1 MPTHE
6 ACPRPLK
13 RAKKT
18 TQMSAEL
25 PFDKPELVRLMTQCI
40 RDLGFTGSAELL
52 EQESGV
58 IFQSPS
64 VNQFK
69 EHVLAGA
76 WEEALEQIP
85 LLTLKRS
92 EDVAAIQFLL
102 KEQKYL
108 ELLEKG
114 EVEPALTALQNEL
127 TPLSQD
133 PKELQKLT
141 SLIMCKTPA
150 QIYEKH
156 AWTGA
161 GELSRRVLLTK
172 LQGLVPASTLVPD
185 NRLLELLKQAQQ
197 HQFDMCEYHSSLGA
211 PCSLLQDHL
220 CDQSVVP
227 AATSQVLSQHTDEV
241 WFVKFSSCGKALAS
255 SSKDAR
261 AIIWNVSG
269 ERVEYAHELQGHSK
283 PVSDLDWSPTA
294 LRLLTASTDHTLK
307 LWDGGSG
314 QCISSYTCHEKGV
327 QSCVWLADGVRFASA
342 GLDKRLLI
350 VNSES
355 GTIVREF
362 GISFVVHAMFNS
374 EGTELI
380 ASCSDR
386 KIRLFPTN
394 PLSVEVPAPEASS
407 VEVAV
412 AEQSSIT
419 SVCVSRDGS
428 MALVSLCSDD
438 PSNNPLRLWDLRNRS
453 LVREFQGHTQ
463 GRYVIR

>member
-1 MPTHE
+1 M
-6 ACPRPLK
+6 
-13 RAKKT
+13 
-18 TQMSAEL
+18 
-25 PFDKPELVRLMTQCI
+25 CI
-40 RDLGFTGSAELL
+40 RD
-52 EQESGV
+52 
-58 IFQSPS
+58 
-64 VNQFK
+64 
-69 EHVLAGA
+69 
-76 WEEALEQIP
+76 
-85 LLTLKRS
+85 R
-92 EDVAAIQFLL
+92 
-102 KEQKYL
+102 
-108 ELLEKG
+108 
-114 EVEPALTALQNEL
+114 
-127 TPLSQD
+127 
-133 PKELQKLT
+133 
-141 SLIMCKTPA
+141 CKTPA

-227 AATSQVLSQHTDEV
+227 AATSQVLPCSNRRSNGRR
-241 WFVKFSSCGKALAS
+241 FSPSTRTRCGLS
-255 SSKDAR
+255 SSQAVAKPWHLPPRSLYVSGDDIRCDPSSTPQALVCTVVTVWLQDAR

-463 GRYVIR
+463 GRYVIRSTFGGEGNTFVACGSEDRKVYIWHRAKGTVLQALEGHTGMVNCVAWNPANRQMLVSASDDCTIRVWQGLE